1 MGLSYYI
8 FYRLGTGFLLFVAI
22 QHFKLIQSELKW
34 IKKEVVVMDKKEI
47 LRDGTEITVRN
58 ITMDD
63 LENYMRFFRSLPPSD
78 RKYLRINVT
87 DDNLIKERIKQI
99 RSGNFFRIVALKD
112 GQIVA
117 SGALEL
123 HADDWVNKHH
133 AELRV
138 IVSSPYQRRGL
149 GLIMNRELY
158 LIAAQHDVK
167 KVIAKMM
174 KPQTGAVK
182 ILKKLGF
189 REESLTPKYV
199 QDQDDNTQALL
210 IMTCDMTDF
219 WKELES
225 LYHSTD
231 WKRCR

>member
-1 MGLSYYI
+1 MY
-8 FYRLGTGFLLFVAI
+8 
-22 QHFKLIQSELKW
+22 
-34 IKKEVVVMDKKEI
+34 KKEI
-47 LRDGTEITVRN
+47 LRDGTEITIRN

-63 LENYMRFFRSLPPSD
+63 LENYMKFFRSLPPKD

-87 DDNLIKERIKQI
+87 NDNLIKERIKQI

-112 GQIVA
+112 DQIIA

-123 HADDWVNKHH
+123 YVDDWHKHH

-138 IVSSPYQRRGL
+138 IVSGPFQRRGL

-189 REESLTPKYV
+189 KEEHLIPKYV
-199 QDQDDNTQALL
+199 QDQDETAQDLV
-210 IMTCDMTDF
+210 IMTCDMNDF

>member
-1 MGLSYYI
+1 MY
-8 FYRLGTGFLLFVAI
+8 
-22 QHFKLIQSELKW
+22 
-34 IKKEVVVMDKKEI
+34 KKEV
-47 LRDGTEITVRN
+47 LRDGTEITIRN

-63 LENYMRFFRSLPPSD
+63 LENYMKFFRSLPPKD

-112 GQIVA
+112 DQIVA

-123 HADDWVNKHH
+123 YADDWHKHH

-149 GLIMNRELY
+149 GLIMSRELY

-174 KPQTGAVK
+174 RPQIGAVK

-189 REESLTPKYV
+189 KEEHLIPKYV
-199 QDQDDNTQALL
+199 QDQDETAQDLV
-210 IMTCDMTDF
+210 IMTCDMNDF

>member
-1 MGLSYYI
+1 VVLVN
-8 FYRLGTGFLLFVAI
+8 RN
-22 QHFKLIQSELKW
+22 
-34 IKKEVVVMDKKEI
+34 EV
-47 LRDGTEITVRN
+47 LRDGTKIAIRN
-58 ITMDD
+58 ISMDD
-63 LENYMRFFRSLPPSD
+63 LENYMRFFRSLPPKD

-87 DDNLIKERIKQI
+87 DDNLVKERIKQI

-112 GQIVA
+112 DQIIA

-123 HADDWVNKHH
+123 CADDWHKNH

-138 IVSSPYQRRGL
+138 IVSRPYQRRGL

-158 LIAAQHDVK
+158 LIAAQHNVK

-174 KPQTGAVK
+174 RPQTGAVK

-189 REESLTPKYV
+189 KEEYLIPGYV
-199 QDQDDNTQALL
+199 QDQDENAQDLV

-219 WKELES
+219 WRELES

>member
-1 MGLSYYI
+1 M
-8 FYRLGTGFLLFVAI
+8 
-22 QHFKLIQSELKW
+22 E
-34 IKKEVVVMDKKEI
+34 KKEI
-47 LRDGTEITVRN
+47 LKDGTEITIRN

-63 LENYMRFFRSLPPSD
+63 LENYMKFFRSLPPND

-99 RSGNFFRIVALKD
+99 RSGNFFRIVAFKD
-112 GQIVA
+112 GQIIA
-117 SGALEL
+117 SGVLEL
-123 HADDWVNKHH
+123 YTDDWHKHH

-138 IVSSPYQRRGL
+138 IVSRPYQRRGL

-158 LIAAQHDVK
+158 LIAAQHNVK

-189 REESLTPKYV
+189 REESLIPEYV

-210 IMTCDMTDF
+210 IMTCDMKDF
-219 WKELES
+219 WRELES

>member
-1 MGLSYYI
+1 
-8 FYRLGTGFLLFVAI
+8 
-22 QHFKLIQSELKW
+22 
-34 IKKEVVVMDKKEI
+34 
-47 LRDGTEITVRN
+47 
-58 ITMDD
+58 
-63 LENYMRFFRSLPPSD
+63 RSLPPSD

>member
-1 MGLSYYI
+1 VIL
-8 FYRLGTGFLLFVAI
+8 VE
-22 QHFKLIQSELKW
+22 KNEVLK
-34 IKKEVVVMDKKEI
+34 
-47 LRDGTEITVRN
+47 DGTKITIRY

-63 LENYMRFFRSLPPSD
+63 LENYMKFFRSLPPKD

-87 DDNLIKERIKQI
+87 DDNLIKERIDQI

-112 GQIVA
+112 DQIIA

-123 HADDWVNKHH
+123 YIDDWHKHH

-138 IVSSPYQRRGL
+138 IVSKAFQRKGL

-158 LIAAQHDVK
+158 LIAAQHNVK

-182 ILKKLGF
+182 ILKRLGF
-189 REESLTPKYV
+189 KEEYLIPKYV
-199 QDQDDNTQALL
+199 QDQNEIAQDLV

-225 LYHSTD
+225 LYHNTD

>member
-1 MGLSYYI
+1 M
-8 FYRLGTGFLLFVAI
+8 
-22 QHFKLIQSELKW
+22 
-34 IKKEVVVMDKKEI
+34 KKNEV
-47 LRDGTEITVRN
+47 LRDGTKIAIRN

-63 LENYMRFFRSLPPSD
+63 LENYMKFFRSLPPRD

-87 DDNLIKERIKQI
+87 DDNLVKERIRQI

-112 GQIVA
+112 DEIIA

-123 HADDWVNKHH
+123 YVDDWHKHH

-138 IVSSPYQRRGL
+138 IVSRVYQRKGL

-158 LIAAQHDVK
+158 MIAAQHNVK

-174 KPQTGAVK
+174 RPQIGAMK
-182 ILKKLGF
+182 ILHKLGF
-189 REESLTPKYV
+189 KEEYLIPKYV
-199 QDQDDNTQALL
+199 QDQNEIAQDLV
-210 IMTCDMTDF
+210 IMTCDMKDF
-219 WKELES
+219 WRELEA
-225 LYHSTD
+225 LYHNTD

>member
-1 MGLSYYI
+1 MEK
-8 FYRLGTGFLLFVAI
+8 R
-22 QHFKLIQSELKW
+22 
-34 IKKEVVVMDKKEI
+34 EI
-47 LRDGTEITVRN
+47 LKDGTEIAVRY

-63 LENYMRFFRSLPPSD
+63 LEKYMAFFRSLPPTD
-78 RKYLRINVT
+78 RKYLRIDVT
-87 DDNLIKERIKQI
+87 NKILIRERIKQI
-99 RSGNFFRIVALKD
+99 EKGNVFRIIALKGD
-112 GQIVA
+112 DIIA

-123 HADDWVNKHH
+123 HTDNLHENH
-133 AELRV
+133 GELRV
-138 IVSSPYQRRGL
+138 IVSRKFQRRGL

-158 LIAAQHDVK
+158 LIAAQHKVK

-189 REESLTPKYV
+189 QEESLIPRCV
-199 QDQDDNTQALL
+199 QDQDYQAQDLV
-210 IMTCDMTDF
+210 IMACDMNDF
-219 WKELES
+219 WRELES